1 MGKIGPSILVVG
13 SSNTDMVVKT
23 AQLPGPG
30 QTVLGG
36 TFFMNPGGK
45 GANQAVAAARLG
57 GNVTFVARL
66 GNDIFGAQAIAQLEK
81 EGIDCRH
88 IGTDPTA
95 ASGVALITVDQQGEN
110 SIAVAPGANALLS
123 AEDLLAARAALD
135 QADIILAQLE
145 IPLETVACLTHLAA
159 GRNKKLILNPAPAR
173 DLPNSLLKQLAIIT
187 PNETEAE
194 LLTGVP
200 VRDPATA
207 LQAAKVLGE
216 RGVPIVIITLGSNGA
231 LVWNGKTSTHLQPP
245 PVKAVDTTAAG
256 DIFNGALAVAI
267 GEQMNLLEA
276 VAFANRAAAL
286 SVTRLGAQSSA
297 PHRSEFSGVQ
307 FRP

>member
-1 MGKIGPSILVVG
+1 MGKIGPSILVAG

-23 AQLPGPG
+23 AYLPGPG

-57 GNVTFVARL
+57 GRVSFVGRV
-66 GNDIFGAQAIAQLEK
+66 GNDVFGAQAVAQLEK

-88 IGTDPTA
+88 IRTDPSA
-95 ASGVALITVDQQGEN
+95 ASGVALITVDQRGEN
-110 SIAVAPGANALLS
+110 SIVVAPGANALLS
-123 AEDLLAARAALD
+123 VADILVAQEAI
-135 QADIILAQLE
+135 QQSDIILMQLE
-145 IPLETVACLTHLAA
+145 IPLETVECLAQFAA
-159 GRNKKLILNPAPAR
+159 ERNKRVILNPAPAR

-194 LLTGVP
+194 LLTGIP

-207 LQAAKVLGE
+207 LQAARILAA
-216 RGVPIVIITLGSNGA
+216 RGVPIIIITLGSNGA
-231 LVWNGKTSTHLQPP
+231 LIWDGKTSTHLQPP
-245 PVKAVDTTAAG
+245 PVESVDTTAAG
-256 DIFNGALAVAI
+256 DIFNGALAVAL
-267 GEQMNLLEA
+267 GEGMNLTEA

-286 SVTRLGAQSSA
+286 SVTRLGAQTSA
-297 PHRSEFSGVQ
+297 PRRNEVEDYLNL
-307 FRP
+307 